1 MKKTVGN
8 LRKEKINFT
17 QVSNIIINDK
27 NLSAGA
33 KGVFMYLMSKPDG
46 WKYYIDEIVSNFNE
60 SKYAIKKYIKELE
73 LNGYL
78 LRKAIRE
85 DGKFQG
91 WDYYIYHSP
100 QKEVQQENITRK
112 EKLSKKTKQGLKES
126 PTVRVSDRPKY
137 GLSEIQTDNSNTNKD
152 SNTEYSNTEYIPEI
166 EKEIEKL
173 YLEYYPLKKGK
184 VKGIKKAISAI
195 KKKEI
200 DLNGLKKC
208 IMNYA
213 EEVKDR
219 DKRYIKHF
227 STFMN
232 GDYLDYLNVE
242 KENEV
247 EYLDYDK
254 YRIDY
259 LGDNDDV

>member
-46 WKYYIDEIVSNFNE
+46 WKYYIDEIVSNFHE

-100 QKEVQQENITRK
+100 QKEVQQENIKRK
-112 EKLSKKTKQGLKES
+112 EKISKNTKVGLNES
-126 PTVRVSDRPKY
+126 PTVRVSDRPSFRP
-137 GLSEIQTDNSNTNKD
+137 SEIATVNSNTEKD
-152 SNTEYSNTEYIPEI
+152 SNTYSSNTEYIEQQEKKDI
-166 EKEIEKL
+166 EKQIEKL
-173 YLEYYPLKKGK
+173 YLDFYPLKKGK
-184 VKGIKKAISAI
+184 AKGIKKALSAI
-195 KKKEI
+195 KNKETN
-200 DLNGLKKC
+200 LNELETC
-208 IMNYA
+208 IKNYA

-219 DKRYIKHF
+219 DKKYIKHF

-242 KENEV
+242 KEEEI
-247 EYLDYDK
+247 EYLTYDD
-254 YRIDY
+254 I
-259 LGDNDDV
+259 GGE